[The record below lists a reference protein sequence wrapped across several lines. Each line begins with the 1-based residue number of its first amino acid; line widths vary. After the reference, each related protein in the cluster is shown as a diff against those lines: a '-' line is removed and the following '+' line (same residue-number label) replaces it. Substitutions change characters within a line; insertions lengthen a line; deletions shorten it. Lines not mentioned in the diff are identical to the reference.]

1 MSQENINE
9 NNVEEVVDKKEEVVT
24 EGTSTEEVAAE
35 ETSTEEVAAE
45 ETSTEEVAEQ
55 ETPIEGGA
63 LEQESQ
69 VSTVNYLDN
78 NIIFDMKTIDIKEL
92 NESIASEAQPVV
104 DTSMYD
110 QNIID
115 IKQNRIVTGRVVDIT
130 DKGIFV
136 DIGFKS
142 EGMVMKDEF
151 SEIPDINDEIK
162 VFIKSFE
169 DSKGNFV
176 LSKQKADFEVKWQEL
191 RETFDNDGLVQGK
204 IIKRIKGGM
213 IVELGGVQG
222 FLPGS
227 QIEVYTVADFDKYID
242 LECDFKIVKFNEIR
256 KNIVLSRKELLN
268 DEMKEKRQEILSQME
283 VGMVLEGIV
292 KNVTEFGAFIDLG
305 GIDGL
310 LHITDITWGRINH
323 PSEKISLGEKIKV
336 KVIDFDVK
344 NIKISLGMKQLEEN
358 PWSNIQDKYSEG
370 TKIKGKVVN
379 LMNYGLFLELEEG
392 IEGLI
397 HISEMSWTKHIK
409 HPKDI
414 YQINEEIEAVVISLD
429 TNEKKIALGVKQLLD
444 DPWDQI
450 ENKYPADSNHKG
462 TVKHFTQY
470 GAFVELEEGIDGL
483 LHISD
488 MSWTSVVKHPS
499 EILELEQKIEVKI
512 LEVSS
517 EERKLGVGL
526 KQLQEDPLNNYKTGD
541 LVKATVVKVL
551 DKGIIFSTQDSVE
564 GILSFN
570 DLSDDQKSDLKEK
583 YELDTE
589 YDLNIAEVNSSMKK
603 IFFSS
608 SESDKD

>member
-1 MSQENINE
+1 MNQENNNE
-9 NNVEEVVDKKEEVVT
+9 TNTEQNLKNKEESVVVDNV
-24 EGTSTEEVAAE
+24 TEEVKDVESPVEELKVDEKPIE
-35 ETSTEEVAAE
+35 ET
-45 ETSTEEVAEQ
+45 
-55 ETPIEGGA
+55 
-63 LEQESQ
+63 Q
-69 VSTVNYLDN
+69 VEKVNQSEPVMTKTIDYLDN
-78 NIIFDMKTIDIKEL
+78 SIIFDMKTVDIKDMSEL
-92 NESIASEAQPVV
+92 NSSDSEPVI

-110 QNIID
+110 HNIID
-115 IKQNRIVTGRVVDIT
+115 IKQNRIVSGRVVDIT

-151 SEIPDINDEIK
+151 AEIPDINDEIK
-162 VFIKSFE
+162 VYIKSFE

-191 RETFDNDGLVQGK
+191 RQTFEDDGLVQGK

-256 KNIVLSRKELLN
+256 RNIVLSRKELLN

-283 VGMVLEGIV
+283 VGMILEGIV
-292 KNVTEFGAFIDLG
+292 KNVTEFGAFVDLG

-323 PSEKISLGEKIKV
+323 PSERISLGEKIKV

-358 PWSNIQDKYSEG
+358 PWTKIESKYSEG
-370 TKIKGKVVN
+370 TKVEGKVVN

-414 YQINEEIEAVVISLD
+414 YKINDKVEAVVISLD
-429 TNEKKIALGVKQLLD
+429 VNEKKIALGIKQLLE
-444 DPWDQI
+444 DPWQSI
-450 ENKYPADSNHKG
+450 ENKYPVDTNHKG

-470 GAFVELEEGIDGL
+470 GAFIELEEGVDGL

-488 MSWTSVVKHPS
+488 MSWTTIVKHPS
-499 EILELEQKIEVKI
+499 EILNLDDNIEVKI

-526 KQLQEDPLNNYKTGD
+526 KQLQEDPLNSYKPGD
-541 LVKATVVKVL
+541 SVSAKVVKVL
-551 DKGIIFSTQDSVE
+551 EKGIIFSTNESIE
-564 GILSFN
+564 GMISFN
-570 DLSDDQKSDLKEK
+570 DLSDSEKDTLKDK
-583 YELDTE
+583 YKLDEE
-589 YDLNIAEVNSSMKK
+589 YNLSVLEVNNSMKK
-603 IFFSS
+603 LFFSS
-608 SESDKD
+608 ENLDKD

>member
-1 MSQENINE
+1 MNQENNNE
-9 NNVEEVVDKKEEVVT
+9 NNIEKNLENKEESVVVDNV
-24 EGTSTEEVAAE
+24 TEEVKVDESPVEEMKVDEKPIE
-35 ETSTEEVAAE
+35 ETQV
-45 ETSTEEVAEQ
+45 EQ
-55 ETPIEGGA
+55 TNPSEPVMTKTID
-63 LEQESQ
+63 
-69 VSTVNYLDN
+69 YLDN
-78 NIIFDMKTIDIKEL
+78 SIIFDMKTVDIKDMSEL
-92 NESIASEAQPVV
+92 SSSNSEPAI

-110 QNIID
+110 HNIID
-115 IKQNRIVTGRVVDIT
+115 IKQNRIVSGRVVDIT

-162 VFIKSFE
+162 VYIKSFE

-191 RETFDNDGLVQGK
+191 RETFEDDGLVQGK

-256 KNIVLSRKELLN
+256 RNIVLSRKELLN

-283 VGMVLEGIV
+283 VGMILEGIV
-292 KNVTEFGAFIDLG
+292 KNVTEFGAFVDLG

-358 PWSNIQDKYSEG
+358 PWSTIESKYSEG
-370 TKIKGKVVN
+370 TKVKGKVVN

-414 YQINEEIEAVVISLD
+414 YQINDEVEAVVISLD
-429 TNEKKIALGVKQLLD
+429 IAEKKIALGIKQLLE
-444 DPWDQI
+444 DPWESI
-450 ENKYPADSNHKG
+450 ENKYPANTNHKG

-470 GAFVELEEGIDGL
+470 GAFVELEEGVDGL

-488 MSWTSVVKHPS
+488 MSWTTIVKHPS
-499 EILELEQKIEVKI
+499 EILSLNDEIEVKI

-526 KQLQEDPLNNYKTGD
+526 KQLQEDPLNAYKPGD
-541 LVKATVVKVL
+541 SVNAKVVKVL
-551 DKGIIFSTQDSVE
+551 DKGIIFSTNESIE
-564 GILSFN
+564 GMISFN
-570 DLSDDQKSDLKEK
+570 DLSDSEKDSLKDQYK
-583 YELDTE
+583 LDEE
-589 YDLNIAEVNSSMKK
+589 YNLTVSEVSNSMKK

-608 SESDKD
+608 KNIETDKD

>member
-1 MSQENINE
+1 MNQENNNE
-9 NNVEEVVDKKEEVVT
+9 NNIEKNLENKEESVVVDNI
-24 EGTSTEEVAAE
+24 TEEVKVDESPVEEMKVDEKPIE
-35 ETSTEEVAAE
+35 ETQV
-45 ETSTEEVAEQ
+45 EQ
-55 ETPIEGGA
+55 TNPSEPVMTKTID
-63 LEQESQ
+63 
-69 VSTVNYLDN
+69 YLDN
-78 NIIFDMKTIDIKEL
+78 SIIFDMKTVDIKDMSEL
-92 NESIASEAQPVV
+92 SSSDSEPAI

-110 QNIID
+110 HNIID
-115 IKQNRIVTGRVVDIT
+115 IKQNRIVSGRVVDIT

-162 VFIKSFE
+162 VYIKSFE

-191 RETFDNDGLVQGK
+191 RETFEDDGLVQGK

-256 KNIVLSRKELLN
+256 RNIVLSRKELLN

-283 VGMVLEGIV
+283 VGMILEGIV
-292 KNVTEFGAFIDLG
+292 KNVTEFGAFVDLG

-358 PWSNIQDKYSEG
+358 PWSTIESKYSEG
-370 TKIKGKVVN
+370 TKVKGKVVN

-414 YQINEEIEAVVISLD
+414 YQINDEVEAVVISLD
-429 TNEKKIALGVKQLLD
+429 IAEKKIALGIKQLLE
-444 DPWDQI
+444 DPWESI
-450 ENKYPADSNHKG
+450 ENKYPANTNHKG

-470 GAFVELEEGIDGL
+470 GAFVELEEGVDGL

-488 MSWTSVVKHPS
+488 MSWTTIVKHPS
-499 EILELEQKIEVKI
+499 EILSLNDEIEVKI

-526 KQLQEDPLNNYKTGD
+526 KQLQEDPLNAYKPGD
-541 LVKATVVKVL
+541 SVSAKVVKVL
-551 DKGIIFSTQDSVE
+551 DKGIIFLTNESIE
-564 GILSFN
+564 GMISFN
-570 DLSDDQKSDLKEK
+570 DLSDSEKDSLKDQYK
-583 YELDTE
+583 LDEE
-589 YDLNIAEVNSSMKK
+589 YNLSVSEVNNSMKK

-608 SESDKD
+608 KNIETDKD

>member
-1 MSQENINE
+1 MNQENNNE
-9 NNVEEVVDKKEEVVT
+9 NNIEQNLENKEESVVVDNVTEEVEKVESPIEEVEVD
-24 EGTSTEEVAAE
+24 EKSTEE
-35 ETSTEEVAAE
+35 TQ
-45 ETSTEEVAEQ
+45 AEQ
-55 ETPIEGGA
+55 ANLSEPVMTKTID
-63 LEQESQ
+63 
-69 VSTVNYLDN
+69 YLDN
-78 NIIFDMKTIDIKEL
+78 SIIFDMKTVDIKDMSEL
-92 NESIASEAQPVV
+92 NSSVSEPVI

-110 QNIID
+110 HNIID
-115 IKQNRIVTGRVVDIT
+115 IKQNRIVSGRVVDIT

-151 SEIPDINDEIK
+151 AEIPDINDEIK
-162 VFIKSFE
+162 VYIKSFE

-191 RETFDNDGLVQGK
+191 RQTFEDDGLVQGK

-256 KNIVLSRKELLN
+256 RNIVLSRKELLN

-283 VGMVLEGIV
+283 VGMILEGIV
-292 KNVTEFGAFIDLG
+292 KNVTEFGAFVDLG

-358 PWSNIQDKYSEG
+358 PWSKIESKYSEG
-370 TKIKGKVVN
+370 TKVEGKVVN

-409 HPKDI
+409 HPKDV
-414 YQINEEIEAVVISLD
+414 YKINDKVEAVVISLD
-429 TNEKKIALGVKQLLD
+429 VNEKKIALGIKQLLE
-444 DPWDQI
+444 DPWQSI
-450 ENKYPADSNHKG
+450 ENKYPADTNHKG

-470 GAFVELEEGIDGL
+470 GAFIELEEGVDGL

-488 MSWTSVVKHPS
+488 MSWTTVVKHPS
-499 EILELEQKIEVKI
+499 EILSLDDKIEVKI

-517 EERKLGVGL
+517 DERKLGVGL
-526 KQLQEDPLNNYKTGD
+526 KQLQEDPLNSYKPGD
-541 LVKATVVKVL
+541 SVSAKVVKIL
-551 DKGIIFSTQDSVE
+551 EKGIIFSTNESIE
-564 GILSFN
+564 GMISFN
-570 DLSDDQKSDLKEK
+570 DLSDSEKDTLKDK
-583 YELDTE
+583 YKLDEE
-589 YDLNIAEVNSSMKK
+589 YNLSILEVNNSMKK
-603 IFFSS
+603 LFFSS
-608 SESDKD
+608 ENLDKE

>member
-1 MSQENINE
+1 MNQENNNE
-9 NNVEEVVDKKEEVVT
+9 NNIEQNLENKEESVVVDNV
-24 EGTSTEEVAAE
+24 TEEVKVDESPVEEMKVDEKPIE
-35 ETSTEEVAAE
+35 ETQV
-45 ETSTEEVAEQ
+45 EQ
-55 ETPIEGGA
+55 TNPSEPVMTKTID
-63 LEQESQ
+63 
-69 VSTVNYLDN
+69 YLDN
-78 NIIFDMKTIDIKEL
+78 SIIFDMKTVDIKDMSEL
-92 NESIASEAQPVV
+92 SSSDSEPAI

-110 QNIID
+110 HNIID
-115 IKQNRIVTGRVVDIT
+115 IKQNRIVSGRVVDIT

-162 VFIKSFE
+162 VYIKSFE

-191 RETFDNDGLVQGK
+191 RETFEDDGLVQGK

-256 KNIVLSRKELLN
+256 RNIVLSRKELLN

-283 VGMVLEGIV
+283 VGMILEGIV
-292 KNVTEFGAFIDLG
+292 KNVTEFGAFVDLG

-358 PWSNIQDKYSEG
+358 PWSTIESKYSEG
-370 TKIKGKVVN
+370 TKVKGKVVN

-414 YQINEEIEAVVISLD
+414 YQINDEVEAVVISLD
-429 TNEKKIALGVKQLLD
+429 IAEKKIALGIKQLLE
-444 DPWDQI
+444 DPWESI
-450 ENKYPADSNHKG
+450 ENKYPANTNHKG

-470 GAFVELEEGIDGL
+470 GAFVELEEGVDGL

-488 MSWTSVVKHPS
+488 MSWTTIVKHPS
-499 EILELEQKIEVKI
+499 EILSLNDEIEVKI

-526 KQLQEDPLNNYKTGD
+526 KQLQEDPLNAYKPGD
-541 LVKATVVKVL
+541 SVSAKVVKVL
-551 DKGIIFSTQDSVE
+551 DKGIIK
-564 GILSFN
+564 L
-570 DLSDDQKSDLKEK
+570 L
-583 YELDTE
+583 
-589 YDLNIAEVNSSMKK
+589 
-603 IFFSS
+603 IFF
-608 SESDKD
+608 

>member
-1 MSQENINE
+1 MNQENNNE
-9 NNVEEVVDKKEEVVT
+9 NNIEKNLENKEESVVVDNI
-24 EGTSTEEVAAE
+24 TEEVKVDESPVEEMKVDEKPIE
-35 ETSTEEVAAE
+35 ETQV
-45 ETSTEEVAEQ
+45 EQ
-55 ETPIEGGA
+55 TNPSEPVMTKTID
-63 LEQESQ
+63 
-69 VSTVNYLDN
+69 YLDN
-78 NIIFDMKTIDIKEL
+78 SIIFDMKTVDIKDMSEL
-92 NESIASEAQPVV
+92 SSSNSEPAI

-110 QNIID
+110 HNIID
-115 IKQNRIVTGRVVDIT
+115 IKQNRIVSGRVVDIT

-162 VFIKSFE
+162 VYIKSFE

-191 RETFDNDGLVQGK
+191 RETFEDDGLVQGK

-256 KNIVLSRKELLN
+256 RNIVLSRKELLN

-283 VGMVLEGIV
+283 VGMILEGIV
-292 KNVTEFGAFIDLG
+292 KNVTEFGAFVDLG

-358 PWSNIQDKYSEG
+358 PWSTIESKYSEG
-370 TKIKGKVVN
+370 TKVKGKVVN

-414 YQINEEIEAVVISLD
+414 YQINDEVEAVVISLD
-429 TNEKKIALGVKQLLD
+429 IAEKKIALGIKQLLE
-444 DPWDQI
+444 DPWESI
-450 ENKYPADSNHKG
+450 ENKYPANTNHKG

-470 GAFVELEEGIDGL
+470 GAFVELEEGVDGL

-488 MSWTSVVKHPS
+488 MSWTTIVKHPS
-499 EILELEQKIEVKI
+499 EILSLNDEIEVKI

-526 KQLQEDPLNNYKTGD
+526 KQLQEDPLNAYKPGD
-541 LVKATVVKVL
+541 SVNAKVVKVL
-551 DKGIIFSTQDSVE
+551 DKGIIFSTNESIE
-564 GILSFN
+564 GMISFN
-570 DLSDDQKSDLKEK
+570 DLSDSEKDSLKDQYK
-583 YELDTE
+583 LDEE
-589 YDLNIAEVNSSMKK
+589 YNLSVSEVSNSMKK

-608 SESDKD
+608 KNIETDKD

>member
-1 MSQENINE
+1 MNQENNNE
-9 NNVEEVVDKKEEVVT
+9 NNIEQNLENKEESVVVDNV
-24 EGTSTEEVAAE
+24 TEEVKVDESPVE
-35 ETSTEEVAAE
+35 EMKVDEK
-45 ETSTEEVAEQ
+45 
-55 ETPIEGGA
+55 PIEENQV
-63 LEQESQ
+63 EQTNPSEP
-69 VSTVNYLDN
+69 VMTKTIDYLDN
-78 NIIFDMKTIDIKEL
+78 SIIFDMKTVDIKDMSEL
-92 NESIASEAQPVV
+92 SSSDSEPVV

-110 QNIID
+110 HNIID
-115 IKQNRIVTGRVVDIT
+115 IKQNRIVSGRVVDIT

-162 VFIKSFE
+162 VYIKSFE

-191 RETFDNDGLVQGK
+191 RETFDDDGLVQGK

-256 KNIVLSRKELLN
+256 RNIVLSRKELLN

-283 VGMVLEGIV
+283 VGMILEGIV
-292 KNVTEFGAFIDLG
+292 KNVTEFGAFVDLG

-358 PWSNIQDKYSEG
+358 PWSTIESKYSEG
-370 TKIKGKVVN
+370 TKVKGKVVN

-414 YQINEEIEAVVISLD
+414 YQINDEVEAVVISLD
-429 TNEKKIALGVKQLLD
+429 IAEKKIALGIKQLLE
-444 DPWDQI
+444 DPWESI
-450 ENKYPADSNHKG
+450 ENKYPANTNHKG

-470 GAFVELEEGIDGL
+470 GAFVELEEGVDGL

-488 MSWTSVVKHPS
+488 MSWTTIVKHPS
-499 EILELEQKIEVKI
+499 EILSLNDEIEVKI

-526 KQLQEDPLNNYKTGD
+526 KQLQEDPLNAYKPGD
-541 LVKATVVKVL
+541 SVSAKVVKVL
-551 DKGIIFSTQDSVE
+551 DKGIIFSTNESIE
-564 GILSFN
+564 GMISFN
-570 DLSDDQKSDLKEK
+570 DLSDSEKDSLKDQYK
-583 YELDTE
+583 LDEE
-589 YDLNIAEVNSSMKK
+589 YNLTVSEVSNSMKK

-608 SESDKD
+608 KNIETDKD

>member
-1 MSQENINE
+1 MNQENNNE
-9 NNVEEVVDKKEEVVT
+9 NNIEKNLENKEESVVVDNV
-24 EGTSTEEVAAE
+24 TEEVKVDESPVEEMKVDEKPIE
-35 ETSTEEVAAE
+35 ETQV
-45 ETSTEEVAEQ
+45 EQ
-55 ETPIEGGA
+55 TNPSEPVMTKTID
-63 LEQESQ
+63 
-69 VSTVNYLDN
+69 YLDN
-78 NIIFDMKTIDIKEL
+78 SIIFDMKTVDIKDMSEL
-92 NESIASEAQPVV
+92 SSSDSEPVI

-110 QNIID
+110 HNIID
-115 IKQNRIVTGRVVDIT
+115 IKQNRIVSGRVVDIT

-162 VFIKSFE
+162 VYIKSFE

-191 RETFDNDGLVQGK
+191 RETFEDDGLVQGK

-256 KNIVLSRKELLN
+256 RNIVLSRKELLN

-283 VGMVLEGIV
+283 VGMILEGIV
-292 KNVTEFGAFIDLG
+292 KNVTEFGAFVDLG

-358 PWSNIQDKYSEG
+358 PWSTIESKYSEG
-370 TKIKGKVVN
+370 TKVKGKVVN

-414 YQINEEIEAVVISLD
+414 YQINDEVEAVVISLD
-429 TNEKKIALGVKQLLD
+429 IAEKKIALGIKQLLE
-444 DPWDQI
+444 DPWESI
-450 ENKYPADSNHKG
+450 ENKYPANTNHKG

-470 GAFVELEEGIDGL
+470 GAFVELEEGVDGL

-488 MSWTSVVKHPS
+488 MSWTTIVKHPS
-499 EILELEQKIEVKI
+499 EILSLNDEIEVKI

-526 KQLQEDPLNNYKTGD
+526 KQLQEDPLNAYKPGD
-541 LVKATVVKVL
+541 SVSAKVVKVL
-551 DKGIIFSTQDSVE
+551 DKGIIFSTNESIE
-564 GILSFN
+564 GMISFN
-570 DLSDDQKSDLKEK
+570 DLSDSEKDSLKDQYK
-583 YELDTE
+583 LDEE
-589 YDLNIAEVNSSMKK
+589 YNLTVSEVSNSMKK

-608 SESDKD
+608 KNIETDKD

>member
-1 MSQENINE
+1 MNQENNNE
-9 NNVEEVVDKKEEVVT
+9 TNTEQNLENKEESVVVDNV
-24 EGTSTEEVAAE
+24 TEEVKDVKSPVEELKVEEKPIE
-35 ETSTEEVAAE
+35 ETQV
-45 ETSTEEVAEQ
+45 EQ
-55 ETPIEGGA
+55 
-63 LEQESQ
+63 
-69 VSTVNYLDN
+69 VNQSEPVMTKTIDYLDN
-78 NIIFDMKTIDIKEL
+78 SIIFDMKTVDIKDMSEL
-92 NESIASEAQPVV
+92 NSSDSEPVI

-110 QNIID
+110 HNIID
-115 IKQNRIVTGRVVDIT
+115 IKQNRIVSGRVVDIT

-151 SEIPDINDEIK
+151 AEIPDINDEIK
-162 VFIKSFE
+162 VYIKSFE

-191 RETFDNDGLVQGK
+191 RQTFEDDGLVQGK

-256 KNIVLSRKELLN
+256 RNIVLSRKELLN

-283 VGMVLEGIV
+283 VGMILEGIV
-292 KNVTEFGAFIDLG
+292 KNVTEFGAFVDLG

-323 PSEKISLGEKIKV
+323 PSERISLGEKIKV

-358 PWSNIQDKYSEG
+358 PWTKIESKYSEG
-370 TKIKGKVVN
+370 TKVEGKVVN

-414 YQINEEIEAVVISLD
+414 YKINDKVEAVVISLD
-429 TNEKKIALGVKQLLD
+429 VNEKKIALGIKQLLE
-444 DPWDQI
+444 DPWQSI
-450 ENKYPADSNHKG
+450 ENKYPVDTNHKG

-470 GAFVELEEGIDGL
+470 GAFIELEEGVDGL

-488 MSWTSVVKHPS
+488 MSWTTIVKHPS
-499 EILELEQKIEVKI
+499 EILSLDDNIEVKI

-526 KQLQEDPLNNYKTGD
+526 KQLQEDPLNSYKPGD
-541 LVKATVVKVL
+541 SVSAKVVKVL
-551 DKGIIFSTQDSVE
+551 EKGIIFSTNESIE
-564 GILSFN
+564 GMISFN
-570 DLSDDQKSDLKEK
+570 DLSDSEKDTLKDK
-583 YELDTE
+583 YKLDEE
-589 YDLNIAEVNSSMKK
+589 YNLNVLEVNNSMKK
-603 IFFSS
+603 LFFSS
-608 SESDKD
+608 ENLDKD

>member
-1 MSQENINE
+1 MNQENNNE
-9 NNVEEVVDKKEEVVT
+9 TNTEQNLENKEESVVVDNV
-24 EGTSTEEVAAE
+24 TEEVKDVESPVEELKVDEKPIE
-35 ETSTEEVAAE
+35 ETQV
-45 ETSTEEVAEQ
+45 EQ
-55 ETPIEGGA
+55 
-63 LEQESQ
+63 
-69 VSTVNYLDN
+69 VNQSEPVMTKTIDYLDN
-78 NIIFDMKTIDIKEL
+78 SIIFDMKTVDIKDMSEL
-92 NESIASEAQPVV
+92 NSSDSEPVI

-110 QNIID
+110 HNIID
-115 IKQNRIVTGRVVDIT
+115 IKQNRIVSGRVVDIT

-151 SEIPDINDEIK
+151 AEIPDINDEIK
-162 VFIKSFE
+162 VYIKSFE

-191 RETFDNDGLVQGK
+191 RQTFEDDGLVQGK

-256 KNIVLSRKELLN
+256 RNIVLSRKELLN

-283 VGMVLEGIV
+283 VGMILEGIV
-292 KNVTEFGAFIDLG
+292 KNVTEFGAFVDLG

-323 PSEKISLGEKIKV
+323 PSERISLGEKIKV

-358 PWSNIQDKYSEG
+358 PWTKIESKYSEG
-370 TKIKGKVVN
+370 TKVEGKVVN

-414 YQINEEIEAVVISLD
+414 YKINDKVEAVVISLD
-429 TNEKKIALGVKQLLD
+429 VNEKKIALGIKQLLE
-444 DPWDQI
+444 DPWQSI
-450 ENKYPADSNHKG
+450 ENKYPVDTNHKG

-470 GAFVELEEGIDGL
+470 GAFIELEEGVDGL

-488 MSWTSVVKHPS
+488 MSWTTIVKHPS
-499 EILELEQKIEVKI
+499 EILSLDDNIEVKI

-526 KQLQEDPLNNYKTGD
+526 KQLQEDPLNSYKPGD
-541 LVKATVVKVL
+541 SVSAKVVKVL
-551 DKGIIFSTQDSVE
+551 EKGIIFSTNESIE
-564 GILSFN
+564 GMISFN
-570 DLSDDQKSDLKEK
+570 DLSDSEKDTLKDK
-583 YELDTE
+583 YKLDEE
-589 YDLNIAEVNSSMKK
+589 YNLSVLEVNNSMKK
-603 IFFSS
+603 LFFSS
-608 SESDKD
+608 ENLDKD

>member
-1 MSQENINE
+1 MNQENNNE
-9 NNVEEVVDKKEEVVT
+9 NNIEKNLENKEESVVVDNV
-24 EGTSTEEVAAE
+24 TEEVKVDESPVEEMKVDEKPIE
-35 ETSTEEVAAE
+35 ETQV
-45 ETSTEEVAEQ
+45 EQ
-55 ETPIEGGA
+55 TNPSEPVMTKTID
-63 LEQESQ
+63 
-69 VSTVNYLDN
+69 YLDN
-78 NIIFDMKTIDIKEL
+78 SIIFDMKTVDIKDMSEL
-92 NESIASEAQPVV
+92 SSSDSEPVV

-110 QNIID
+110 HNIID
-115 IKQNRIVTGRVVDIT
+115 IKQNRIVSGRVVDIT

-162 VFIKSFE
+162 VYIKSFE

-191 RETFDNDGLVQGK
+191 RETFDDDGLVQGK

-256 KNIVLSRKELLN
+256 RNIVLSRKELLN

-283 VGMVLEGIV
+283 VGMILEGIV
-292 KNVTEFGAFIDLG
+292 KNVTEFGAFVDLG

-358 PWSNIQDKYSEG
+358 PWSTIESKYSEG
-370 TKIKGKVVN
+370 TRVKGKVVN

-414 YQINEEIEAVVISLD
+414 YQINDQVEAVVISLD
-429 TNEKKIALGVKQLLD
+429 IAEKKIALGIKQLLE
-444 DPWDQI
+444 DPWQSI
-450 ENKYPADSNHKG
+450 ENKYPADTNHKG

-470 GAFVELEEGIDGL
+470 GAFVELEEGVDGL

-488 MSWTSVVKHPS
+488 MSWTTVVKHPS
-499 EILELEQKIEVKI
+499 EILSLNDEIEVKI

-526 KQLQEDPLNNYKTGD
+526 KQLQEDPLNAYKPGD
-541 LVKATVVKVL
+541 SVSAKVVKVL
-551 DKGIIFSTQDSVE
+551 EKGIIFSTNESIE
-564 GILSFN
+564 GIISFS
-570 DLSDDQKSDLKEK
+570 DLSDSEKDSLKNQYK
-583 YELDTE
+583 LDEE
-589 YDLNIAEVNSSMKK
+589 YNLSVREVSSSMKK

-608 SESDKD
+608 ENIEKDKD

>member
-1 MSQENINE
+1 MNQENNNE
-9 NNVEEVVDKKEEVVT
+9 TNTEQNLENKEESVVVDNV
-24 EGTSTEEVAAE
+24 TEEVKDVESPVEELKVDEKPIE
-35 ETSTEEVAAE
+35 ETQV
-45 ETSTEEVAEQ
+45 EQ
-55 ETPIEGGA
+55 
-63 LEQESQ
+63 
-69 VSTVNYLDN
+69 VNQSEPVMTKTIDYLDN
-78 NIIFDMKTIDIKEL
+78 SIIFDMKTVDIKDMSEL
-92 NESIASEAQPVV
+92 NSSDSEPVI

-110 QNIID
+110 HNIID
-115 IKQNRIVTGRVVDIT
+115 IKQNRIVSGRVVDIT

-151 SEIPDINDEIK
+151 AEIPDINDEIK
-162 VFIKSFE
+162 VYIKSFE

-191 RETFDNDGLVQGK
+191 RQTFEDDGLVQGK

-256 KNIVLSRKELLN
+256 RNIVLSRKELLN

-283 VGMVLEGIV
+283 VGMILEGIV
-292 KNVTEFGAFIDLG
+292 KNVTEFGAFVDLG

-323 PSEKISLGEKIKV
+323 PSERISLGEKIKV

-358 PWSNIQDKYSEG
+358 PWTKIESKYSEG
-370 TKIKGKVVN
+370 TKVEGKVVN

-414 YQINEEIEAVVISLD
+414 YKINDKVEAVVISLD
-429 TNEKKIALGVKQLLD
+429 VNEKKIALGIKQLLE
-444 DPWDQI
+444 DPWQSI
-450 ENKYPADSNHKG
+450 ENKYPVDTNHKG

-470 GAFVELEEGIDGL
+470 GAFIELEEGVDGL

-488 MSWTSVVKHPS
+488 MSWTTIVKHPS
-499 EILELEQKIEVKI
+499 EILNLDDNIEVKI

-526 KQLQEDPLNNYKTGD
+526 KQLQEDPLNSYKPGD
-541 LVKATVVKVL
+541 SVSAKVVKVL
-551 DKGIIFSTQDSVE
+551 EKGIIFSTNESIE
-564 GILSFN
+564 GMISFN
-570 DLSDDQKSDLKEK
+570 DLSDSEKDTLKDK
-583 YELDTE
+583 YKLDEE
-589 YDLNIAEVNSSMKK
+589 YNLSVLEVNNSMKK
-603 IFFSS
+603 LFFSS
-608 SESDKD
+608 ENLDKD

>member
-1 MSQENINE
+1 MNQENNNE
-9 NNVEEVVDKKEEVVT
+9 NNIEQNLENKEESVVVDNV
-24 EGTSTEEVAAE
+24 TEEVEKVESPIE
-35 ETSTEEVAAE
+35 EVEVDEKSTEV
-45 ETSTEEVAEQ
+45 TQVEQ
-55 ETPIEGGA
+55 ANLSEPVMTKTID
-63 LEQESQ
+63 
-69 VSTVNYLDN
+69 YLDN
-78 NIIFDMKTIDIKEL
+78 SIIFDMKTVDIKDMSEL
-92 NESIASEAQPVV
+92 SSSVSEPVI

-110 QNIID
+110 HNIID
-115 IKQNRIVTGRVVDIT
+115 IKQNRIVSGRVVDIT

-151 SEIPDINDEIK
+151 AEIPDINDEIK
-162 VFIKSFE
+162 VYIKSFE

-191 RETFDNDGLVQGK
+191 RQIFEDDGLVQGK

-256 KNIVLSRKELLN
+256 RNIVLSRKELLN

-283 VGMVLEGIV
+283 VGMILEGIV
-292 KNVTEFGAFIDLG
+292 KNVTEFGAFVDLG

-323 PSEKISLGEKIKV
+323 PSERISLGEKIKV

-358 PWSNIQDKYSEG
+358 PWSKIESKYSEG
-370 TKIKGKVVN
+370 TKVEGKVVN

-414 YQINEEIEAVVISLD
+414 YKINDKVEAVVISLD
-429 TNEKKIALGVKQLLD
+429 VNEKKIALGIKQLLE
-444 DPWDQI
+444 DPWQSI
-450 ENKYPADSNHKG
+450 EIKYPVDTNHKG

-470 GAFVELEEGIDGL
+470 GAFIELEEGVDGL

-488 MSWTSVVKHPS
+488 MSWTTVVKHPS
-499 EILELEQKIEVKI
+499 EILSLDDNIEVKI

-526 KQLQEDPLNNYKTGD
+526 KQLQEDPLNSYNPGD
-541 LVKATVVKVL
+541 SVSAKVVKVL
-551 DKGIIFSTQDSVE
+551 EKGIIFSTNESIE
-564 GILSFN
+564 GMISFN
-570 DLSDDQKSDLKEK
+570 DLSNSEKDTLKDK
-583 YELDTE
+583 YKLDEE
-589 YDLNIAEVNSSMKK
+589 YNLSVLEVNNSMKK
-603 IFFSS
+603 LFFST
-608 SESDKD
+608 ENLDKD

>member
-1 MSQENINE
+1 MNQENNNE
-9 NNVEEVVDKKEEVVT
+9 TNTEQNLENKEESVVVDNV
-24 EGTSTEEVAAE
+24 TEEVKDVESPAE
-35 ETSTEEVAAE
+35 ELKVDEKPIE
-45 ETSTEEVAEQ
+45 ETQVEQ
-55 ETPIEGGA
+55 
-63 LEQESQ
+63 
-69 VSTVNYLDN
+69 VNQSEPVMTKTIDYLDN
-78 NIIFDMKTIDIKEL
+78 SIIFDMKTVDIKDMSEL
-92 NESIASEAQPVV
+92 NSSDSEPVI

-110 QNIID
+110 HNIID
-115 IKQNRIVTGRVVDIT
+115 IKQNRIVSGRVVDIT

-151 SEIPDINDEIK
+151 AEIPDINDEIK
-162 VFIKSFE
+162 VYIKSFE

-191 RETFDNDGLVQGK
+191 RQTFEDDGLVQGK

-256 KNIVLSRKELLN
+256 RNIVLSRKELLN

-283 VGMVLEGIV
+283 VGMILEGIV
-292 KNVTEFGAFIDLG
+292 KNVTEFGAFVDLG

-323 PSEKISLGEKIKV
+323 PSERISLGEKIKV

-358 PWSNIQDKYSEG
+358 PWTKIESKYSEG
-370 TKIKGKVVN
+370 TKVEGKVVN

-414 YQINEEIEAVVISLD
+414 YKINDKVEAVVISLD
-429 TNEKKIALGVKQLLD
+429 VNEKKIALGIKQLLE
-444 DPWDQI
+444 DPWQSI
-450 ENKYPADSNHKG
+450 ENKYPVDTNHKG

-470 GAFVELEEGIDGL
+470 GAFIELEEGVDGL

-488 MSWTSVVKHPS
+488 MSWTTIVKHPS
-499 EILELEQKIEVKI
+499 EILSLDDNIEVKI

-526 KQLQEDPLNNYKTGD
+526 KQLQEDPLNSYKPGD
-541 LVKATVVKVL
+541 SVSAKVVKVL
-551 DKGIIFSTQDSVE
+551 EKGIIFSTNESIE
-564 GILSFN
+564 GMISFN
-570 DLSDDQKSDLKEK
+570 DLSDSEKDTLKDK
-583 YELDTE
+583 YKLDEE
-589 YDLNIAEVNSSMKK
+589 YNLSVLEVNNTMKK
-603 IFFSS
+603 LFFSS
-608 SESDKD
+608 ENLDKD

>member
-1 MSQENINE
+1 MNQENNNE
-9 NNVEEVVDKKEEVVT
+9 TNTEQNLENKEESVVVDNV
-24 EGTSTEEVAAE
+24 TEEVKDVESPVEELKVDEKSIE
-35 ETSTEEVAAE
+35 ETQV
-45 ETSTEEVAEQ
+45 EQ
-55 ETPIEGGA
+55 
-63 LEQESQ
+63 
-69 VSTVNYLDN
+69 VNQSEPVMTKTIDYLDN
-78 NIIFDMKTIDIKEL
+78 SIIFDMKTVDIKDMSEL
-92 NESIASEAQPVV
+92 NSSDSEPVI

-110 QNIID
+110 HNIID
-115 IKQNRIVTGRVVDIT
+115 IKQNRIVSGRVVDIT

-151 SEIPDINDEIK
+151 AEIPDINDEIK
-162 VFIKSFE
+162 VYIKSFE

-191 RETFDNDGLVQGK
+191 RQTFEDDGLVQGK

-256 KNIVLSRKELLN
+256 RNIVLSRKELLN

-283 VGMVLEGIV
+283 VGMILEGIV
-292 KNVTEFGAFIDLG
+292 KNVTEFGAFVDLG

-323 PSEKISLGEKIKV
+323 PSERISLGEKIKV

-358 PWSNIQDKYSEG
+358 PWTKIESKYSEG
-370 TKIKGKVVN
+370 TKVEGKVVN

-414 YQINEEIEAVVISLD
+414 YKINDKVEAVVISLD
-429 TNEKKIALGVKQLLD
+429 VNEKKIALGIKQLLE
-444 DPWDQI
+444 DPWQSI
-450 ENKYPADSNHKG
+450 ENKYPVDTNHKG

-470 GAFVELEEGIDGL
+470 GAFIELEEGVDGL

-488 MSWTSVVKHPS
+488 MSWTTIVKHPS
-499 EILELEQKIEVKI
+499 EILSLDDNIEVKI

-526 KQLQEDPLNNYKTGD
+526 KQLQEDPLNSYKPGD
-541 LVKATVVKVL
+541 SVSAKVVKVL
-551 DKGIIFSTQDSVE
+551 EKGIIFSTNESIE
-564 GILSFN
+564 GMISFN
-570 DLSDDQKSDLKEK
+570 DLSDSEKDTLKDK
-583 YELDTE
+583 YKLDEE
-589 YDLNIAEVNSSMKK
+589 YNLSVLEVNNTMKK
-603 IFFSS
+603 LFFSS
-608 SESDKD
+608 ENLDKD